1 MSEYCGNLLIG
12 GMALKDLQCYIE
24 PEGSVKCKVWSGRLS
39 VNPSQREMLE
49 IGRTY
54 RLELNDGRAGQLV
67 LTDMHVEPGAKHK
80 EELVLLFEGTSAL
93 E

>member
-1 MSEYCGNLLIG
+1 MSEHNGNLLIG
-12 GMALKDLQCYIE
+12 GMALKDLHCYIE
-24 PEGSVKCKVWSGRLS
+24 PDCGVTCRVWSGR
-39 VNPSQREMLE
+39 VNVSPSKREVLE

-67 LTDMHVEPGAKHK
+67 LTDIQVEPGDDQHD
-80 EELVLLFEGTSAL
+80 ELVLLFEGTSTL